1 MSGGGNQGFGAAV
14 LPDPSIETD
23 RAMQMLWQHQ
33 YRQNQFASMQQQR
46 EFIRN
51 KNLSDYLDKRLD
63 NKNFATGDP
72 EADPLIDG
80 QLSALHQK
88 YANLIAKNPNIQEAD
103 LDGPMQ
109 EDLNNLT
116 QYAAKIKGVRA
127 QVNQGILKYGPN
139 SGIDTEALQKGAM
152 HQALYQ
158 GGDQLITD
166 PSKIDPSQDYLENE
180 MMAHPGLYVKG
191 DQPLNNMLTQ
201 YKPQE
206 LGNTNTSEN
215 QGVTTTLGYKAKVYP
230 WQTLTSDSKGNPTGL
245 QTKGVPATLNGA
257 TLTDP
262 ETNKPMMTVDEPTM
276 RTFATEGVAAQIK
289 RDTDQYITDHGY
301 DPKQFQPGSDAYN
314 LLARHV
320 MYNQLNSLTPSEF
333 TTDKKKTDASIVTKM
348 QLGMVD
354 ALGRTITRAE
364 EEKKQELLGTTNG
377 KIRLA
382 ASFDPTIVN
391 AGVPYQDP
399 TTGKQFIDVT
409 DAVGGFKTLQDQ
421 KSPATALDKSG
432 NKLPDY
438 KQVGQILVDPQ
449 NPGKLYTVEQP
460 NKDSPETHIVEYSGS
475 DIDAL
480 LTRHAKANG
489 YKSQKDVDEIN
500 HSIPIVPN
508 MAAARAARAAL
519 ELKRRQSNA
528 SPWGAGLTP

>member
-1 MSGGGNQGFGAAV
+1 
-14 LPDPSIETD
+14 
-23 RAMQMLWQHQ
+23 
-33 YRQNQFASMQQQR
+33 
-46 EFIRN
+46 
-51 KNLSDYLDKRLD
+51 
-63 NKNFATGDP
+63 
-72 EADPLIDG
+72 
-80 QLSALHQK
+80 
-88 YANLIAKNPNIQEAD
+88 
-103 LDGPMQ
+103 MQ
-109 EDLNNLT
+109 EDLNNLN
-116 QYAAKIKGVRA
+116 QYAAKIKGIR
-127 QVNQGILKYGPN
+127 QSVNQSILKYGPN

-158 GGDQLITD
+158 GGDTLITD
-166 PSKIDPSQDYLENE
+166 PSKIDASQDYLENE

-206 LGNTNTSEN
+206 TGSTNVSEN
-215 QGVTTTLGYKAKVYP
+215 QGVTTTTGYKAKIYP
-230 WQTLTSDSKGNPTGL
+230 WQTLTTDSKGNATGL
-245 QTKGVPATLNGA
+245 QTKGVPAQLNGA

-262 ETNKPMMTVDEPTM
+262 ETKKPMMVVDEPTM

-289 RDTDQYITDHGY
+289 RDTDQYISDHGY

-320 MYNQLNSLTPSEF
+320 MYNQLNNLTPSEF

-364 EEKKQELLGTTNG
+364 EEKRQELLGTVNG

-382 ASFDPTIVN
+382 ASFDPSIVN
-391 AGVPYQDP
+391 AGEPYQDP
-399 TTGKQFIDVT
+399 STGKQFIDVT

-421 KSPATALDKSG
+421 KLPATALDKNG

-438 KQVGQILVDPQ
+438 KRVQKILVDPQ

-460 NKDSPETHIVEYSGS
+460 DKDNGQTHVIEYSGP

-480 LTRHAKANG
+480 LTRHASANG
-489 YKSQKDVDEIN
+489 YKSQKDVETIN
-500 HSIPIVPN
+500 NSIPIIPN
-508 MAAARAARAAL
+508 MAAAREARAAL
-519 ELKRRQSNA
+519 ELRKRQIQN
-528 SPWGAGLTP
+528 SPWGTGITP